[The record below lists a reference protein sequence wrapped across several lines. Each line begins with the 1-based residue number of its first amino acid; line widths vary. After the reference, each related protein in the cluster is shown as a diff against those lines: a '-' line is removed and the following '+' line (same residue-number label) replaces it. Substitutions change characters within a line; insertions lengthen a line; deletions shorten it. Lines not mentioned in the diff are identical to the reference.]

1 MTDDTQQPKDQN
13 VLTFMMS
20 LVQEKYGDDVD
31 MDFLTKESNRL
42 YDLFGDQLVTYFE
55 PMLTEQQ
62 KKDFDILVSQQSNQ
76 DQLLNFL
83 IQAIPDLENKILQV
97 LVSFKTEYL
106 KVDSKLV
113 SDFVFCR
120 LLFII

>member
-1 MTDDTQQPKDQN
+1 MTDANQQPKDQN

-31 MDFLTKESNRL
+31 MGFLNTEANRL
-42 YDLFGDQLVTYFE
+42 YDIFGDQLVGYFE
-55 PMLTEQQ
+55 PMLTDEQ
-62 KKDFDILVSQQSNQ
+62 KHDFDQLVNVKSNQ

-83 IQAIPDLENKILQV
+83 VQAIPDLEGKILQV

-106 KVDSKLV
+106 KKDSSLV
-113 SDFVFCR
+113 
-120 LLFII
+120 

>member
-1 MTDDTQQPKDQN
+1 MTDNTQQPKDQN

-20 LVQEKYGDDVD
+20 LVQEKYGDDID
-31 MDFLTKESNRL
+31 MSFLNTEANRL

-55 PMLTEQQ
+55 PMLSEDQ
-62 KKDFDILVSQQSNQ
+62 KKDFDVLVSQQNNQ

-97 LVSFKTEYL
+97 LVGFKTEYL
-106 KVDSKLV
+106 KANSTLV
-113 SDFVFCR
+113 
-120 LLFII
+120 

>member
-1 MTDDTQQPKDQN
+1 MTDNTQQPKDQN

-20 LVQEKYGDDVD
+20 LVQEKYGDDID
-31 MDFLTKESNRL
+31 MTFLNTESGRL

-55 PMLTEQQ
+55 PMLSEDQ
-62 KKDFDILVSQQSNQ
+62 KKDFDLLVNQQNNQ

-97 LVSFKTEYL
+97 LVAFKTEYL
-106 KVDSKLV
+106 KVNST
-113 SDFVFCR
+113 FV
-120 LLFII
+120 

>member
-1 MTDDTQQPKDQN
+1 MTNTNQQPKDQN

-31 MDFLTKESNRL
+31 MGFLNTESNRL

-55 PMLTEQQ
+55 PMLTDEQ
-62 KKDFDILVSQQSNQ
+62 KKDFDQLVNQQSNQ

-97 LVSFKTEYL
+97 LVAFKTEYL
-106 KVDSKLV
+106 KKDSKLV
-113 SDFVFCR
+113 
-120 LLFII
+120 

>member
-1 MTDDTQQPKDQN
+1 MTNSNQQLKDQN

-31 MDFLTKESNRL
+31 IGFLTSESNRL

-55 PMLTEQQ
+55 PMLSDEQ
-62 KKDFDILVSQQSNQ
+62 KKSFDQLVNQQSNQ

-97 LVSFKTEYL
+97 LVAFKTEYL
-106 KVDSKLV
+106 KKDSKLV
-113 SDFVFCR
+113 
-120 LLFII
+120 

>member
-1 MTDDTQQPKDQN
+1 MTNANQQPKDQN

-31 MDFLTKESNRL
+31 MGFLNSESNRL

-55 PMLTEQQ
+55 PMLSDDQ
-62 KKDFDILVSQQSNQ
+62 KKDFDQLVNQQSNQ

-97 LVSFKTEYL
+97 LVAFKTEYL
-106 KVDSKLV
+106 KKDSKLV
-113 SDFVFCR
+113 
-120 LLFII
+120 

>member
-1 MTDDTQQPKDQN
+1 MTNTNQQPKDQN

-31 MDFLTKESNRL
+31 MNFLTTESNRL
-42 YDLFGDQLVTYFE
+42 YDIFGDQLVSYFE
-55 PMLTEQQ
+55 PMLSEQQ
-62 KKDFDILVSQQSNQ
+62 KKDFDQLVNQQSNQ

-83 IQAIPDLENKILQV
+83 VQSIPDLENKILQV

-106 KVDSKLV
+106 KTDSKLV
-113 SDFVFCR
+113 
-120 LLFII
+120 

>member
-1 MTDDTQQPKDQN
+1 MTNVNAQPKDQN

-31 MDFLTKESNRL
+31 MGFLNAESNRL

-55 PMLTEQQ
+55 PMLTEDQ
-62 KKDFDILVSQQSNQ
+62 KKDFDMLVNQQSNQ

-106 KVDSKLV
+106 KKDSKLV
-113 SDFVFCR
+113 
-120 LLFII
+120 

>member
-1 MTDDTQQPKDQN
+1 MTSNNQQPKDQN

-31 MDFLTKESNRL
+31 MNFLTTESNRL
-42 YDLFGDQLVTYFE
+42 YDIFGDQLVTYFE
-55 PMLTEQQ
+55 PMLSEQQ
-62 KKDFDILVSQQSNQ
+62 KKDFDQLVNQQSNQ

-83 IQAIPDLENKILQV
+83 IQAIPDLETRILQV

-106 KVDSKLV
+106 KTDSKLV
-113 SDFVFCR
+113 
-120 LLFII
+120 

>member
-1 MTDDTQQPKDQN
+1 MTNANQQPKDQN

-31 MDFLTKESNRL
+31 INFLTGESNRL

-55 PMLTEQQ
+55 PMLSDDQ
-62 KKDFDILVSQQSNQ
+62 KKDFDQLVNQQSNQ

-97 LVSFKTEYL
+97 LVAFKTEYL
-106 KVDSKLV
+106 KKDSKLV
-113 SDFVFCR
+113 
-120 LLFII
+120 